1 MIYRCL
7 PFLTGLVLL
16 VFSPACSWVPRPL
29 ITHDPLTSE
38 EHLAL
43 GQAYLAKALYPLAK
57 EEFQKSI
64 ARNPR
69 NLSAHIE
76 LGNLAYEAGAL
87 EEAGAHYEAV
97 LRVDAHHAGASNN
110 LAMVYLAQGSHRNEV
125 ESLARRASAGSAAL
139 RPYALHTLATL
150 YLEQGRHEEAAQML
164 EEADRLTVG
173 GPPNLRMQLAQ
184 LRERLDTQDA
194 SRHPVCLSEP
204 CR

>member
-43 GQAYLAKALYPLAK
+43 GQAYLARALYPLAK

-64 ARNPR
+64 ARDPR

-76 LGNLAYEAGAL
+76 LGNLAPGDVQPPDRSLPAL
-87 EEAGAHYEAV
+87 LPFRAWNLLKYNLRAMREVGAHLAAKLDRRVPEARSW
-97 LRVDAHHAGASNN
+97 LSPPRSSSPRPAGPVCTTCGAWKGATCGTASWPSFQGSPRN
-110 LAMVYLAQGSHRNEV
+110 LAKPRP
-125 ESLARRASAGSAAL
+125 RRCAGHQCKI
-139 RPYALHTLATL
+139 RW
-150 YLEQGRHEEAAQML
+150 E
-164 EEADRLTVG
+164 
-173 GPPNLRMQLAQ
+173 
-184 LRERLDTQDA
+184 
-194 SRHPVCLSEP
+194 
-204 CR
+204 